1 MEKKLDIN
9 NIQQLIDD
17 AIKVIYFVED
27 DIAESEVQDLLIKL
41 INDPFDSYFIF
52 KSIKKDVKCDL
63 LLNNNIQ
70 SYADIGDKVEKNLQS
85 LNSCIQSLSPNK
97 YNNLKDGFLQKNFPY
112 IFDSNKNKYKEVAVK
127 VKEEL
132 SQLEFDFI
140 KLKIDISKSNQFV
153 DKNLNNVQ
161 NYLKVKG
168 TYLYLLIKTWGVLSN
183 NKISKYIY
191 NLPPQE
197 YIENVLYSVLDELKT
212 CCEIIV
218 TMDTSI
224 KIYHQLR
231 TRNDYFLKNI
241 DHAINN
247 AKTVFQ
253 QLKDMSSI
261 NDEKIATLNNLTQ
274 ETNDSIQK
282 ISDEIKEFKENSKTQ
297 DIEDNEDGK

>member
-1 MEKKLDIN
+1 MEQNLNIN
-9 NIQQLIDD
+9 KIQELIDD

-27 DIAESEVQDLLIKL
+27 DVSESEVKELLIKL
-41 INDPFDSYFIF
+41 INNPFDSYFIF

-70 SYADIGDKVEKNLQS
+70 SYADIWDKVEKNLQS

-97 YNNLKDGFLQKNFPY
+97 FNNLKDGFLQKNFPS
-112 IFDSNKNKYKEVAVK
+112 IFDSNKTKYKEVATK
-127 VKEEL
+127 VREEL

-140 KLKIDISKSNQFV
+140 RLKIDISKSNQFV

-161 NYLKVKG
+161 NYLKAKG
-168 TYLYLLIKTWGVLSN
+168 SYLYLLLKTWDVLSN
-183 NKISKYIY
+183 NKISQYID

-224 KIYHQLR
+224 KIYYQLR

-282 ISDEIKEFKENSKTQ
+282 ISDEIKDFKKIKEQQPLVT
-297 DIEDNEDGK
+297 E

>member
-1 MEKKLDIN
+1 MEQKLNIN
-9 NIQQLIDD
+9 EIKELIDS

-27 DIAESEVQDLLIKL
+27 NVSESEVKDLLIKL
-41 INDPFDSYFIF
+41 INNPFNSYFIF
-52 KSIKKDVKCDL
+52 KFIKKDVKCDL

-70 SYADIGDKVEKNLQS
+70 SYADIGDKVGKNLQS

-112 IFDSNKNKYKEVAVK
+112 IFDSNKDKYKEVAIK

-161 NYLKVKG
+161 NYLKAKG
-168 TYLYLLIKTWGVLSN
+168 TYLYLLIKTWDVLSN
-183 NKISKYIY
+183 NKISKYID

-282 ISDEIKEFKENSKTQ
+282 ISDEIKEFKDNVNQ
-297 DIEDNEDGK
+297 EDAVTE

>member
-1 MEKKLDIN
+1 ML
-9 NIQQLIDD
+9 
-17 AIKVIYFVED
+17 
-27 DIAESEVQDLLIKL
+27 LLIKL
-41 INDPFDSYFIF
+41 INSPFDSYFIF
-52 KSIKKDVKCDL
+52 KSLKKDVKCDL

-97 YNNLKDGFLQKNFPY
+97 FNNLKDGFLQKNFPS
-112 IFDSNKNKYKEVAVK
+112 IFDSNKTKYKEVATK
-127 VKEEL
+127 VREEL

-140 KLKIDISKSNQFV
+140 RLKIDISKSNQFV
-153 DKNLNNVQ
+153 DKNLTNVQ
-161 NYLKVKG
+161 NYLKAKG
-168 TYLYLLIKTWGVLSN
+168 LYLHLLIKTWDVLSN
-183 NKISKYIY
+183 NKLSQYVD
-191 NLPPQE
+191 NHLPQE
-197 YIENVLYSVLDELKT
+197 FVENILYSVLDELKT

-218 TMDTSI
+218 SMDTSM

-241 DHAINN
+241 DNAINN

-261 NDEKIATLNNLTQ
+261 NDEKIAILNNLTQ

-282 ISDEIKEFKENSKTQ
+282 ISDEIKDFKQIKEQQPVVT
-297 DIEDNEDGK
+297 E

>member
-1 MEKKLDIN
+1 MEKNLNIN
-9 NIQQLIDD
+9 NIQELIDN

-27 DIAESEVQDLLIKL
+27 DILESEVQDLLIKL
-41 INDPFDSYFIF
+41 INNPFDSYFIF

-97 YNNLKDGFLQKNFPY
+97 YNNLKDGFLQKNFPS
-112 IFDSNKNKYKEVAVK
+112 IFDSNKTKYKEVATK
-127 VKEEL
+127 VREEL

-140 KLKIDISKSNQFV
+140 RLKIDISKSNQFV
-153 DKNLNNVQ
+153 DKNLTNVQ
-161 NYLKVKG
+161 NYLKAKG
-168 TYLYLLIKTWGVLSN
+168 LYLHLLIKTWDVLSN
-183 NKISKYIY
+183 NKLSQYVDS
-191 NLPPQE
+191 NLPQE
-197 YIENVLYSVLDELKT
+197 FVENILYSVLDELKT

-218 TMDTSI
+218 SMDTSM

-241 DHAINN
+241 DNAINN

-282 ISDEIKEFKENSKTQ
+282 ISDEIKDFKKIKEQQPLVT
-297 DIEDNEDGK
+297 E